1 MVVLAGRSLRRTG
14 GIKMDL
20 GLSEEQEMLRTSAR
34 DFLQKECPKQL
45 VKQLDE
51 SEEGYS
57 PELWRKMAQL
67 GWMGLVF
74 PEEYE
79 GSGGSFVDLVV
90 LLEEMGYNI
99 LPGPFFSTV
108 VLGGLSILAA
118 GDEDQKKEFLPKIAN
133 GEMILTLA
141 LTEPSAKYDA
151 ASVKTRAVSG
161 DGGYVINGTKLF
173 VPDANVADYLLC
185 VARTKDGVKPED
197 GITVFLV
204 DANSPGVKCTLLK
217 TLARDKQC
225 EVIFD
230 NVKVPEKSVLGEL
243 GRGWP
248 VVESILQKAAV
259 AKCAE
264 MVGGAQAS
272 LEMAVSY
279 AKERVQFNRPIGSF
293 QAIQHYCANMVTDVD
308 GSRFVTYRAAWKV
321 NEGLPATMDVAVA
334 KAWTS
339 EAYGRVTL
347 LAHQIFGAIGFTM
360 DHDMHLYYRRA
371 KAGEIAFGDGDFQRA
386 IVAQELGL

>member
-1 MVVLAGRSLRRTG
+1 
-14 GIKMDL
+14 MDL

-45 VKQLDE
+45 VRQLDE

-57 PELWRKMAQL
+57 PELWRKMAEL

-74 PEEYE
+74 PEEY
-79 GSGGSFVDLVV
+79 GGSRGSFLDLVI
-90 LLEEMGYNI
+90 LLEEMGYNV
-99 LPGPFFSTV
+99 LPGPFFPTV
-108 VLGGLSILAA
+108 VLGGLPILAA
-118 GDEDQKKEFLPKIAN
+118 GSMEQKKEFLPKVAN

-141 LTEPSAKYDA
+141 LTEPGAKYDA
-151 ASVKTRAVSG
+151 ASVQTKAVAH
-161 DGGYVINGTKLF
+161 DGEYVINGTKLF
-173 VPDANVADYLLC
+173 VLDANVADYLLC
-185 VARTKDGVKPED
+185 VARTKEEVKPED
-197 GITVFLV
+197 GITIFLV
-204 DANSPGVKCTLLK
+204 DAKSPGVKCTLLK

-225 EVIFD
+225 EIIFD
-230 NVKVPEKSVLGEL
+230 NVNVPKENVLGEVD
-243 GRGWP
+243 RGWP

-279 AKERVQFNRPIGSF
+279 AKERLQFNRPIGSF

-308 GSRFVTYRAAWKV
+308 GSRFVTYKAAWKLS
-321 NEGLPATMDVAVA
+321 EGIPATMDVAVA

-339 EAYGRVTL
+339 EAYGRVAL
-347 LAHQIFGAIGFTM
+347 LGHQIFGAIGFTM

-371 KAGEIAFGDGDFQRA
+371 KAGEIMFGDGDFQRA
-386 IVAQELGL
+386 VVAQELGL

>member
-1 MVVLAGRSLRRTG
+1 
-14 GIKMDL
+14 MDL
-20 GLSEEQEMLRTSAR
+20 GLSEQQEMLRTSAR

-45 VKQLDE
+45 VRQLDA
-51 SEEGYS
+51 SDSGYS
-57 PELWRKMAQL
+57 PELWKKMAEL
-67 GWMGLVF
+67 GWLGLVF
-74 PEEYE
+74 PEEY
-79 GSGGSFVDLVV
+79 GGNGGSFLDLIV

-99 LPGPFFSTV
+99 LPGPFFSTI
-108 VLGGLSILAA
+108 VLGGLAILAA
-118 GDEDQKKEFLPKIAN
+118 GNEQQKKDFLPKIAA
-133 GEMILTLA
+133 GELIVTLA

-151 ASVKTRAVSG
+151 ASIKTKATAQNDEYIIS
-161 DGGYVINGTKLF
+161 GTKLF
-173 VPDANVADYLLC
+173 VPDANVADYMLC
-185 VARTKDGVKPED
+185 VARTQSKKNAED
-197 GITVFLV
+197 GITMFLV
-204 DANSPGVKCTLLK
+204 NSKSPGVKCTLLK

-230 NVKVPEKSVLGEL
+230 NVHVPKENIVGKLN
-243 GRGWP
+243 RGWP
-248 VVESILQKAAV
+248 IVSDILQKATM

-264 MVGGAQAS
+264 MVGGAQAA
-272 LEMAVSY
+272 LEMAVKY

-308 GSRFVTYRAAWKV
+308 GSRFITYKAAWKV
-321 NEGLPATMDVAVA
+321 SERLPATYDVAVA

-339 EAYGRVTL
+339 EAYARVTL

-371 KAGEIAFGDGDFQRA
+371 KASEIAFGDGDFQRA